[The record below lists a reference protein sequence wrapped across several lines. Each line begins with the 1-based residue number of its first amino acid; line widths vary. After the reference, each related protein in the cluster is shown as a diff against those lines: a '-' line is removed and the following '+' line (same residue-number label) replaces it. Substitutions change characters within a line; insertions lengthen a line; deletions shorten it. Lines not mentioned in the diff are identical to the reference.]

1 MMEDMA
7 PSPARLL
14 LFHRHFL
21 GLTGGHLKV
30 WQYFCH
36 AGQSQ
41 RYEPRIYLTPQ
52 SLRDASN
59 PWHGIAP
66 APLQHWHPEDA
77 AVLFLAGLDWEA
89 VPDPAPAP
97 VINLIQGLRHGDSGD
112 RRRPFLSRPALRI
125 CVSQEV
131 AAAIEAT
138 GEVNGPVHVIPNGLD
153 RDELAAAQQQRAPL
167 EPNRA
172 LLIAGRKN
180 PALALALAER
190 LQQVGIEAQCLL
202 EPLPRARFLEQVA
215 GAAVV
220 VTLPQEREG
229 FFLPALEAMALGAV
243 VVCPDCVGNRS
254 FCLDGQTAFRP
265 AYGLEAILAATIA
278 ALQQPAQA
286 AAAMRQAAAAMVDR
300 HSLEVE
306 RAAFLRILDSL
317 EG

>member
-1 MMEDMA
+1 MEGMA
-7 PSPARLL
+7 TSPARLL

-30 WQYFCH
+30 WHYFGH
-36 AGQSQ
+36 AGHST
-41 RYEPRIYLTPQ
+41 RYTPRIHFTAP
-52 SLRDASN
+52 SRHDASN
-59 PWHGIAP
+59 PWCGIQP
-66 APLQHWHPEDA
+66 GPLEHWRPQDA

-138 GEVNGPVHVIPNGLD
+138 GDVNGPVHVIPNGLD
-153 RDELAAAQQQRAPL
+153 RDELTAARQQRAAR
-167 EPNRA
+167 EADRT

-180 PALALALAER
+180 PALAQALAER
-190 LQQVGIEAQCLL
+190 LQQAGIEALCLL
-202 EPLPRARFLEQVA
+202 EPLPRARFLEHVA

-265 AYGLEAILAATIA
+265 DYQLESILAATIA
-278 ALQQPAQA
+278 ALQQPPQA

-300 HSLEVE
+300 HSLDAE